1 MFRESEAMEMEK
13 GRGKGGSWRG
23 FFRMIRRIDLPWLM
37 ILLTFAVNLTYNR
50 VLLALPVTTTDL
62 MSGSLE
68 AAALT
73 SALLYYISYGAM
85 SCLSSL
91 LEGSTTNLAIRNA
104 RMKIWGGMT
113 RIQMSYY
120 DQHAPSALSS
130 AVTNDLEEAVKVL
143 ILLMVEVIPDIYYMV
158 EAMRTISSYDIWL
171 LLSVLILLPLKY
183 LYMVVVGRWMYRAQ
197 KGIFGQIG
205 ELTGFLVD
213 RLHNLPTIK
222 YYTNEEEELSRG
234 GEAADG
240 LYDANMHNAKVSCVS
255 SGLNQ
260 LINAVQMIVIVLF
273 GVVLLQ
279 RGRIDAAQWV
289 AFFLFSSQILAKF
302 STLVQDWKDLK
313 SAQGMLARVVQVIDA
328 PEEQTE
334 KEVREAAEAG
344 RRPDASGDIVF
355 NGVSFSYGDKPA
367 LRNVSFR
374 VPAGT
379 SAAIVGLCGSGK
391 TTMLNL
397 LERFYEPDEG
407 SILIGSGDISRES
420 LDSLRGRFSYV
431 QQGAGVFG
439 GTVREILTYGIG
451 REVTDDELR
460 NAAESAG
467 AWDFIQNLP
476 GGLDAQIKADGQSVS
491 GGQRQRM
498 VLAREF
504 LRDADI
510 LLLDEPTSAL
520 DAATAQA
527 VQETIFRMF
536 RGKTI
541 LMVTHDLS
549 LLAHMDQIVVMDNG
563 VMDGRGT
570 YDELLCDCPLFR
582 EMVRTQQAE
591 EAAT

>member
-1 MFRESEAMEMEK
+1 MGNEK
-13 GRGKGGSWRG
+13 TRAKGGSWKG
-23 FFRMIRRIDLPWLM
+23 FFRMIGQINLPWLM
-37 ILLTFAVNLTYNR
+37 ILITFVVNITYNR
-50 VLLALPVTTTDL
+50 VLLALPVTTTAL

-68 AAALT
+68 TSALT
-73 SALLYYISYGAM
+73 NALLYYISYGAM

-91 LEGSTTNLAIRNA
+91 LEGYTTNLAIRNA
-104 RMKIWGGMT
+104 RTRIWGGMI

-120 DQHAPSALSS
+120 DQHSPSALSS
-130 AVTNDLEEAVKVL
+130 TVTNDLEEAVKVL
-143 ILLMVEVIPDIYYMV
+143 ILLMVGVIPDIYYMV

-213 RLHNLPTIK
+213 RIHNLPTIK
-222 YYTNEEEELSRG
+222 YYTNEEEELSKG
-234 GEAADG
+234 GEAADS
-240 LYDANMHNAKVSCVS
+240 LYAANMHNAKVSCVS

-260 LINAVQMIVIVLF
+260 LINAVQMIAIVLF
-273 GVVLLQ
+273 GVILLQ

-302 STLVQDWKDLK
+302 STLIQDWKDLK
-313 SAQGMLARVVQVIDA
+313 SAQGMLARVVEVIDA
-328 PEEQTE
+328 PKEQTE
-334 KEVREAAEAG
+334 KETREVTTADK
-344 RRPDASGDIVF
+344 RPGASGNIVF
-355 NGVSFSYGDKPA
+355 DGVSFSYEDKPA
-367 LRNVSFR
+367 LRDVSFQI
-374 VPAGT
+374 PAGT

-397 LERFYEPDEG
+397 LERFYEVDEG
-407 SILIGSGDISRES
+407 RILIGDVDVSQES
-420 LDSLRGRFSYV
+420 LDTLRGRFSYV

-451 REVTDDELR
+451 REVTDEELK
-460 NAAESAG
+460 NAAQSAG
-467 AWDFIQNLP
+467 AWEFIQNLP
-476 GGLDAQIKADGQSVS
+476 GGLDAQIKADGQSLS

-520 DAATAQA
+520 DATTAQA
-527 VQETIFRMF
+527 VQETIFQLF
-536 RGKTI
+536 KGKTI

-549 LLAHMDQIVVMDNG
+549 LLSHMDQIMVMDNG
-563 VMDGRGT
+563 VMDGKGS
-570 YDELLCDCPLFR
+570 YDELLSSCPLFR
-582 EMVRTQQAE
+582 EMVRTQQARE
-591 EAAT
+591 VAAT